1 MAKTFKELS
10 TELEI
15 NSILQDLM
23 DNISLN
29 DQEYEELFEGKK
41 TKVFLRVIALA
52 KSKQLGTQLKRVRST
67 KEVSAKMDEIARM
80 IAIVGGIAAI
90 AVAGQDGGRSVLS
103 KIVGLTAGSG

>member
-103 KIVGLTAGSG
+103 KIVGFTAGS